1 MRENLMEKLAQKGE
15 MYMRMRVIG
24 MDIQTGVMQVM
35 HQPLIGG
42 PAENTKSNRIV
53 QKGDKNKDA
62 RVIEIQLAGVE
73 YPLNERAI
81 KEMQHPSHKIFSKPQ
96 YFKFVYQENR
106 YLAGPEI
113 PMQAWLG
120 LFSH

>member
-1 MRENLMEKLAQKGE
+1 
-15 MYMRMRVIG
+15 
-24 MDIQTGVMQVM
+24 MDIQTGVLQLM
-35 HQPLIGG
+35 HQPFLGG
-42 PAENTKSNRIV
+42 PGKDTTATRV
-53 QKGDKNKDA
+53 AQKGQMNQDP
-62 RVIEIQLAGVE
+62 RIIEVQLAGVE

-81 KEMQHPSHKIFSKPQ
+81 KELQHPSHKVFSKPQ